1 MSTLSVTTINT
12 GNGTTDATLTT
23 GNTTGGKVIVGSGG
37 TVALSPNGS
46 FNTLTINATTTYV
59 STNNFVV
66 ASNSSVNALSVNST
80 AGISTATN
88 TFVIGS
94 ALFVS
99 GSGNVGIGNSAP
111 ATELQIG
118 GNYGVVRNDLSV
130 GNNHNVNCALG
141 NYFVVVCNSSA
152 QNVYFTSTPANTVYS
167 LTLRFSNGAGG
178 NTISWANTP
187 KWPGATAPTPSTN
200 NDIWVFITDD
210 GGANWR
216 GNLVQKDSR

>member
-12 GNGTTDATLTT
+12 A
-23 GNTTGGKVIVGSGG
+23 
-37 TVALSPNGS
+37 
-46 FNTLTINATTTYV
+46 NATTDLSLASGNNTAGKV
-59 STNNFVV
+59 VVRSTGGVV
-66 ASNSSVNALSVNST
+66 LSSNSTVNAITVNATAGVTTAVNSF
-80 AGISTATN
+80 I
-88 TFVIGS
+88 IGS
-94 ALFVS
+94 AVTVTTT
-99 GSGNVGIGNSAP
+99 GNVGIGNTAP
-111 ATELQIG
+111 ATKLQIG
-118 GNYGVVRNDLSV
+118 SNYGVLRTNLSV

-141 NYFVVVCNSSA
+141 NYFVITCNSSA
-152 QNVYFTSTPANTVYS
+152 QNVYFTNTPANTVYS
-167 LTLRFSNGAGG
+167 LTLRFANGSGG

>member
-12 GNGTTDATLTT
+12 ANGTTDLTLAT
-23 GNTTGGKVIVGSGG
+23 GNTNAGDIIVNSGG
-37 TVALSPNGS
+37 GLVL
-46 FNTLTINATTTYV
+46 
-59 STNNFVV
+59 
-66 ASNSSVNALSVNST
+66 ASNSTVNAITVNST

-94 ALFVS
+94 SLFVS
-99 GSGNVGIGNSAP
+99 ASGNVGIGNSAP
-111 ATELQIG
+111 ATELQIS
-118 GNYGVVRNDLSV
+118 GNYGILGTTLTA

-141 NYFVVVCNSSA
+141 NYFVVVANSSA

-167 LTLRFSNGAGG
+167 MTLRFSNGAGG

-187 KWPGATAPTPSTN
+187 KWPSASAPTPSTN

-210 GGANWR
+210 GGTTWR
-216 GNLVQKDSR
+216 GNLVQRDSR